1 MYTLSSGYA
10 IVQTF
15 FTIITGVESLG
26 GGILNIQDFNI
37 ARGAA
42 GTLFGVIDK
51 VTLGYIAIHLN

>member
-1 MYTLSSGYA
+1 
-10 IVQTF
+10 
-15 FTIITGVESLG
+15 LG